1 MTTPLHALIIE
12 DSPDDAELLLREL
25 KRGGFDVSYHRV
37 ETAEALQQALTRGG
51 WQIVLCDFSL
61 PHFDGKTA
69 LHQVKASGVDLPF
82 IFVSGTMGEDVAV
95 AAMKMGADDYVMK
108 DRLARLV
115 PAVTRELRDAD
126 ERREAQKALRLSQQA
141 YASLVNSI
149 EGIVWECDAENLRF
163 QFVSQRAERLLGYPI
178 EHWITEPNFW
188 RDHIHPQDRQWAMD
202 YCLQAVRKLQDHS
215 FTYRMIAAD
224 GRVVWLNDLVTVVH
238 EPGRPVLLRG
248 VMVDITESKRAEE
261 ALRASEQRFRQVT
274 ENIDEVFWLTDVSK
288 NEMIYVSPAYARVW
302 GRTCESLI
310 ADPQSWVE
318 AVQAEDRERV
328 RAAAMTLQREGAYD
342 LEYRIVRPD
351 GSERWVHDRAFPI
364 RDANNRVYRIAGVAE
379 DVTGRRQLEDQLRQA
394 QKMEAVGR
402 LAGGVAHD
410 FNNLLAVIQM
420 ASSSLLT
427 RSASA
432 EEIRDGLEQIL
443 TSSERGA
450 NLTRQLLTF
459 SRRSKREARDIDL
472 AEVTDGMAKL
482 LRRVLGE
489 DLTLE
494 TRMAHAL
501 PMVNADPGMM
511 EQVLMN
517 LAVNARDAMPNGGR
531 LVVALDA
538 VQISVAD
545 AARNP
550 RAVPGRFVRLLVQD
564 TGCGIPSA
572 DLPRIFEPFFTTKAP
587 GKGTGLGLATV
598 FGIVEQH
605 HGWIDVASRVGQG
618 TTFEIFLPALPGARV
633 TARKEIS
640 ALKLAAGTESILL
653 VEDDPAVRK
662 LTKASLE
669 YCGYRVLEADSAA
682 SALDL
687 WESLA
692 EPIHLLFTD
701 LIMPGG
707 LTGCDLADRLLERKP
722 GLKIIYSS
730 GYSHD
735 VVRPDLHLTPGYNFL
750 QKPYRLTEM
759 AATVRRRLDER

>member
-25 KRGGFDVSYHRV
+25 KRAGYDVTHERV
-37 ETAEALQQALTRGG
+37 ETADALQHAMARGG

-61 PHFDGKTA
+61 PHFDGKAA
-69 LHQVKASGVDLPF
+69 LRLVKDSGIDLPF

-95 AAMKMGADDYVMK
+95 AAMKAGADDYVMK

-115 PAVTRELRDAD
+115 PAVTRELRDVE
-126 ERREAQKALRLSQQA
+126 ERRETMKALRLSQQA
-141 YASLVNSI
+141 FASLVNSI
-149 EGIVWECDAENLRF
+149 EGIVWECDAETLRF
-163 QFVSQRAERLLGYPI
+163 QFVSQRAERLLGYPT
-178 EHWITEPNFW
+178 EQWISEPNFW
-188 RDHIHPQDRQWAMD
+188 RDHIHHHDRQWAVD
-202 YCLQAVRKLQDHS
+202 FCLQAVRRLQDHS

-224 GRVVWLNDLVTVVH
+224 GRVVWLQDLVTVVH
-238 EPGRPVLLRG
+238 EPGKPVLLRG

-261 ALRASEQRFRQVT
+261 ALRGSEQRFRQVT
-274 ENIDEVFWLTDVSK
+274 ENIDEVFWLTDVNK
-288 NEMIYVSPAYARVW
+288 KEMIYVSPAYSRVW

-310 ADPQSWVE
+310 AEPRSWMD
-318 AVQAEDRERV
+318 AVHAEDRERV
-328 RAAAMTLQREGAYD
+328 SESALTLQTEGTYD

-379 DVTGRRQLEDQLRQA
+379 DVTERRKLEDQLRQA

-427 RSASA
+427 RPASA
-432 EEIRDGLEQIL
+432 AEIRDGLEQIL

-482 LRRVLGE
+482 LRRVLGA

-538 VQISVAD
+538 VQITMAD
-545 AARNP
+545 VSKNP
-550 RAVPGRFVRLLVQD
+550 RAVPGRFVRLLVED

-605 HGWIDVASRVGQG
+605 HGWINVTSKIGRG
-618 TTFEIFLPALPGARV
+618 TAFEIFLPALPGARV
-633 TARKEIS
+633 LPRKEIS
-640 ALKLAAGTESILL
+640 ALKLASGTESILL

-662 LTKASLE
+662 LTRASLE
-669 YCGYRVLEADSAA
+669 YCGYRVHEADSAL
-682 SALDL
+682 SALEL

-692 EPIHLLFTD
+692 EVDLLFTD

-707 LTGCDLADRLLERKP
+707 LNGCDLAERLLERKP
-722 GLKIIYSS
+722 GLKVIYSS